1 MPPATKPFLLWIVTL
16 LFESILPTCSG
27 ATATKPNFI
36 FLLADD
42 LNNDYKQDRKAIM
55 PNLRKYLSEEGME
68 FANHV
73 AVVPVCGPS
82 RSSLL
87 VGRFP
92 HNVGYVAN
100 GRAASV
106 FFTVRAGRWW
116 NMRWCT
122 YACHNRKC
130 NANTNAKPEPIL
142 NLNANTNYF
151 QP

>member
-1 MPPATKPFLLWIVTL
+1 MPPATKPFLLWVVTL

-42 LNNDYKQDRKAIM
+42 LNNDYKQDRKSIM

-100 GRAASV
+100 GHTASV
-106 FFTVRAGRWW
+106 AAFHKLQNDTLGTWMSKEGYHTAFLG
-116 NMRWCT
+116 
-122 YACHNRKC
+122 K
-130 NANTNAKPEPIL
+130 
-142 NLNANTNYF
+142 
-151 QP
+151 